1 MGYRPRKIKFKKT
14 DLLLGAL
21 AFSAGVLAALGGIQA
36 YERMQAVK
44 EVVPLRPGDG
54 DAGSSLSITWLPE
67 TVSRWKPQIEKYGN
81 QYEVDPNLIA
91 IMMTVESGGDP
102 NADSGFA
109 QGLMQV
115 TESTAK
121 DINTR
126 YVHVKRDSY
135 ELKDPETSIEFG
147 TAYIRHMT
155 NTYGG
160 AEHGPTWDKTVG
172 LVAAGYNG
180 GFAAAN
186 AYYTKGLAGLE
197 ISETYNYVRYVTTMW
212 RERHDDRSFAYR
224 FWRDEANG
232 QALIRAAERYSPP
245 QQ

>member
-1 MGYRPRKIKFKKT
+1 MGYRARKFKKT
-14 DLLLGAL
+14 DALFGIL
-21 AFSAGVLAALGGIQA
+21 AFSAGVLMALGGSQA
-36 YERMQAVK
+36 YERMRAIEDVA
-44 EVVPLRPGDG
+44 PLRPGDG
-54 DAGSSLSITWLPE
+54 DAGSSVSIAWLPA
-67 TVSRWKPQIEKYGN
+67 TVSRWKPQMEKYGN

-91 IMMTVESGGDP
+91 IVMTVESGGDP

-126 YVHVKRDSY
+126 YVHTKRNSY
-135 ELKDPETSIEFG
+135 SLKDPDTSIEFG
-147 TAYIRHMT
+147 TAYIRHLI
-155 NTYGG
+155 NTYGSP
-160 AEHGPTWDKTVG
+160 EHGPTWEKTVG
-172 LVAAGYNG
+172 LVSAGYNG

-186 AYYTKGLAGLE
+186 SYYTKGLEGLE

-232 QALIRAAERYSPP
+232 QALIQNAEKYELK
-245 QQ
+245 